1 MTPEKVTPRRKL
13 KPSKSL
19 ENRNFKELP
28 EKPRK
33 RDVDTIE
40 QIISEIQNKCEVDKE
55 NIDQKVYL
63 KKNHSKEMFLILKIP
78 TVSSTITDHN
88 HEVQNNADDTEDY
101 EKLLNDLDQQTD
113 DDIIEKVLKRY
124 GLE

>member
-55 NIDQKVYL
+55 NIDQKVFYS
-63 KKNHSKEMFLILKIP
+63 KKSFQRN
-78 TVSSTITDHN
+78 
-88 HEVQNNADDTEDY
+88 
-101 EKLLNDLDQQTD
+101 LLNFEDSNSHLNNN
-113 DDIIEKVLKRY
+113 RS
-124 GLE
+124 